1 MAIDA
6 LVAPLLRIALFQGLR
21 PLQITEIARR
31 AERIV
36 FQPGQTIV
44 AVDETA
50 EAAYVIVSGAAV
62 RTQGPDLEGG
72 PEPIAVGSLV
82 GEMAMLVETEYS
94 STVVAE
100 TAVRALRISRAEMF
114 EQMADDAALAEH
126 LVAKISSRLS
136 NLAVE
141 LRRIDRCLADG
152 ADGLVVADIASDTL
166 RGTTRPPVPSLAHVR
181 PGLETRH

>member
-36 FQPGQTIV
+36 FRPGQTIV
-44 AVDETA
+44 EADA
-50 EAAYVIVSGAAV
+50 EANAAFVIVNGEAI
-62 RTQGPDLEGG
+62 RTKGPDLGSE
-72 PEPIAVGSLV
+72 PEPIVVGSLI
-82 GEMAMLVETEYS
+82 GEMAMLVDTEYT
-94 STVVAE
+94 STVVAKSP
-100 TAVRALRISRAEMF
+100 VRALKITRASMY
-114 EQMADDAALAEH
+114 EQMADDARLADH
-126 LVAKISSRLS
+126 LVTKIAARLK

-141 LRRIDRCLADG
+141 LRAIDQ
-152 ADGLVVADIASDTL
+152 
-166 RGTTRPPVPSLAHVR
+166 SLAGESVGAAPALQAEPRRPRLALEQVR

>member
-36 FQPGQTIV
+36 FRPGQTIV
-44 AVDETA
+44 
-50 EAAYVIVSGAAV
+50 EADAKANAAFVIVNGEAI
-62 RTQGPDLEGG
+62 RTKGPDLGSE
-72 PEPIAVGSLV
+72 PEPIVVGSLI
-82 GEMAMLVETEYS
+82 GEMAMLVDTEYT
-94 STVVAE
+94 STVVAKSP
-100 TAVRALRISRAEMF
+100 VRALKITRASMY
-114 EQMADDAALAEH
+114 EQMADDARLADH
-126 LVAKISSRLS
+126 LVTKIAARLK

-141 LRRIDRCLADG
+141 LRAIDQ
-152 ADGLVVADIASDTL
+152 
-166 RGTTRPPVPSLAHVR
+166 SLAGESVGAAPALQAQPRRPRLALEQVR